1 MCFMGVYLVQIY
13 AMVSIGNL
21 AVALSFLGSMVP
33 YLNVRKKFILTEV
46 STIVVTQEVMS
57 CDNLYETYALS

>member
-1 MCFMGVYLVQIY
+1 MCLMHVYLVQIY

-33 YLNVRKKFILTEV
+33 YLNVRKKFILARY
-46 STIVVTQEVMS
+46 Q
-57 CDNLYETYALS
+57 LSWSHRK